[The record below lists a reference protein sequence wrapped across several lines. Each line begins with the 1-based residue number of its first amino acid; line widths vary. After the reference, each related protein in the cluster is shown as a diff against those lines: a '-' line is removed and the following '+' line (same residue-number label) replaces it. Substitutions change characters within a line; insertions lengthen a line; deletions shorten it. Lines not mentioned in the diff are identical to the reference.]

1 MNAKYVL
8 FRGMCDVRGGGN
20 SSSICRR
27 FTKRQEYSA
36 VFTVDILFS
45 CRKWMEE
52 RKGPIANLS
61 EL

>member
-20 SSSICRR
+20 SSSIGRR

-36 VFTVDILFS
+36 AFTVDILFS
-45 CRKWMEE
+45 CRKWVEE